1 MKNSTIRNR
10 WISVASVVLLLAVWE
25 LLALHYDSAFIL
37 PGPWETLLSL
47 CGLFAEKGF
56 WAVVGTTL
64 LRGLAGFVIAGILG
78 IAAGIAAGMS
88 SGFNAFLSP
97 ILVIIRSVPVIAIT
111 LLALIWFKPD
121 SVPVFIGMLTMFPI
135 VCTNV
140 IGGMKSVDLRL
151 VQMARFYRVGRR
163 RIVSELYLPAIAPFI
178 FSGISSAFGIG
189 WRAIIVGEVLSQ
201 PLYGIG
207 TMMQTAQTFLKV
219 DVLIAWTVVAVLLSY
234 LFESVIRLV
243 ERRVVRWK

>member
-10 WISVASVVLLLAVWE
+10 WIGVASVVLLLAVWE

-37 PGPWETLLSL
+37 PGPWETLVSL

-64 LRGLAGFVIAGILG
+64 LRGLVGFVIAGILG
-78 IAAGIAAGMS
+78 IAAGILAGLY
-88 SGFNAFLSP
+88 SGFNAFISP
-97 ILVIIRSVPVIAIT
+97 LLVIIRSVPVIAIT

-140 IGGMKSVDLRL
+140 ISGMKSVDLRL

-201 PLYGIG
+201 PRYGIG
-207 TMMQTAQTFLKV
+207 TMMQSAQTFLKV

-234 LFESVIRLV
+234 LFESIIRLV

>member
-1 MKNSTIRNR
+1 
-10 WISVASVVLLLAVWE
+10 
-25 LLALHYDSAFIL
+25 
-37 PGPWETLLSL
+37 
-47 CGLFAEKGF
+47 
-56 WAVVGTTL
+56 
-64 LRGLAGFVIAGILG
+64 
-78 IAAGIAAGMS
+78 
-88 SGFNAFLSP
+88 
-97 ILVIIRSVPVIAIT
+97 
-111 LLALIWFKPD
+111 
-121 SVPVFIGMLTMFPI
+121 MLTMFPI